1 VRGCGCGCVWGGFGL
16 LLEVKNEV
24 MGCCCC
30 WMKGD
35 MPLMFQLNSLSDWSA
50 CGSFCFFTTLVFAIR
65 RRFSGGGDISRSI
78 IAC

>member
-1 VRGCGCGCVWGGFGL
+1 
-16 LLEVKNEV
+16 
-24 MGCCCC
+24 
-30 WMKGD
+30 MKGD